1 MSADLKLLK
10 VVAFDA
16 TGQAVLTPLNK
27 WKLAYNERNATLEIK
42 CAGYVKRYDLH
53 HDLTAVAP
61 GETRQ
66 KVALGKTVGRLA
78 LTGLLHGRYAAGADL
93 RWGGVDRDQ
102 AIGLYFIFNDTTMV
116 SMELESDEV
125 EALLKSVPSGVT
137 SDEAYAAA
145 AAQSKRV
152 KAMARDGS
160 RVLDELDVQGRDF
173 EGQLATAHPIM
184 ESGTSFDEREQ
195 AREQCGLLQQQLDQL
210 HQTRRAVVYEL
221 AASGVATGQPLID
234 QARSIPIAA
243 PTVDAQPVAM
253 ASAGTAQRRETHRRS
268 GASTVVK
275 VLMFFVGAGI
285 GFMASLL
292 LMLFLAPWG
301 VLLIPFVTIGGGWLA
316 VKMLNALMRR

>member
-116 SMELESDEV
+116 SMELESD
-125 EALLKSVPSGVT
+125 
-137 SDEAYAAA
+137 
-145 AAQSKRV
+145 
-152 KAMARDGS
+152 
-160 RVLDELDVQGRDF
+160 
-173 EGQLATAHPIM
+173 
-184 ESGTSFDEREQ
+184 
-195 AREQCGLLQQQLDQL
+195 
-210 HQTRRAVVYEL
+210 
-221 AASGVATGQPLID
+221 
-234 QARSIPIAA
+234 
-243 PTVDAQPVAM
+243 
-253 ASAGTAQRRETHRRS
+253 
-268 GASTVVK
+268 
-275 VLMFFVGAGI
+275 
-285 GFMASLL
+285 
-292 LMLFLAPWG
+292 
-301 VLLIPFVTIGGGWLA
+301 
-316 VKMLNALMRR
+316 